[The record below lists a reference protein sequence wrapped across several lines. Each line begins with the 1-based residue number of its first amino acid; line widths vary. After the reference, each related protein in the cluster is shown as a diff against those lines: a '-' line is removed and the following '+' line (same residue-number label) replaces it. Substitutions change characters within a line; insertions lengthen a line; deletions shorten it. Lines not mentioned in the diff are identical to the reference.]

1 MQKWFTQVSVEF
13 RQFLWEGFPQL
24 RMGWREE
31 DFHFCTINKY
41 IIRNLLGGTFR
52 CKRGGESSILGL
64 PHEFNT
70 ALGHSFVM
78 LYRKINVL
86 HYYSISFIFI
96 EIIFGV
102 YDKLCIRKN
111 VPWHFVI
118 RVIICITKKPNIM
131 DNLIFPYC
139 VCFNSMY
146 ISRCPREKK

>member
-13 RQFLWEGFPQL
+13 RHFLWEGFPQL
-24 RMGWREE
+24 RMGWGEE

-41 IIRNLLGGTFR
+41 INRNLPRGTFR
-52 CKRGGESSILGL
+52 CKRGGASSILGL
-64 PHEFNT
+64 PHQFNT
-70 ALGHSFVM
+70 ALGHS
-78 LYRKINVL
+78 IIL

-102 YDKLCIRKN
+102 YDKLCIRKD
-111 VPWHFVI
+111 VSWHFVI

-146 ISRCPREKK
+146 ISRCPREKKMNERKK